1 MADITTCQQWY
12 ELNLAALRFR
22 EMHRAAGVPAVVIGL
37 FVWRIPGLLG
47 LRVRGGMVFPEKVTL
62 MWDEPFDEIEE
73 RPEDEELA
81 DMGFRLLSS
90 FELPEFS
97 GNNITH
103 LHQDEARTTYAE
115 VVLTQA
121 QGMTLAGVTLTSHL
135 PGPVPVKT
143 IRAWKASPLDRP
155 EEFPVR
161 CVPGPLRKMYKAHR
175 ACLDELGQKPAPTSR
190 EEFERT
196 SAELYR
202 VLAEHY
208 IARGLWVE
216 ARPQLVKQLLR
227 EKGLKQARPS

>member
-22 EMHRAAGVPAVVIGL
+22 EMNRAAGIPAVVIGL
-37 FVWRIPGLLG
+37 FAWRIPALLG
-47 LRVRGGMVFPEKVTL
+47 LRVPGGMVFPEKVTL
-62 MWDEPFDEIEE
+62 MWDEPFDEIDE
-73 RPEDEELA
+73 RREDEELA
-81 DMGFRLLSS
+81 ELGFRLLSS

-97 GNNITH
+97 GDNITH

-115 VVLTQA
+115 VVLSRA
-121 QGMTLAGVTLTSHL
+121 KGMSMAGITLTSHL

-143 IRAWKASPLDRP
+143 VRAWTASPLDRP

-161 CVPGPLRKMYKAHR
+161 RVPGSVKKMYRAHR
-175 ACLDELGQKPAPTSR
+175 DWLDELGQQPAQTSR

-202 VLAEHY
+202 VLADHY
-208 IARGLWVE
+208 IARGLWIE
-216 ARPQLVKQLLR
+216 ARPALVKQLLR
-227 EKGLKQARPS
+227 DKGLKQARRS